1 MGSWLIA
8 DNPPFARI
16 FMNFLLFLFVG
27 ITLLVLISGLFVMI
41 KGGKLNK
48 KWGNKLMMLRVVA
61 QAIAIG
67 LLGLIFLMG
76 K

>member
-1 MGSWLIA
+1 
-8 DNPPFARI
+8 
-16 FMNFLLFLFVG
+16 MNFLLFLFVG
-27 ITLLVLISGLFVMI
+27 ITLLVLITGLIVMI
-41 KGGKLNK
+41 KGGKLNQ
-48 KWGNKLMMLRVVA
+48 KWGNKLMMFRVIA

>member
-1 MGSWLIA
+1 MIY
-8 DNPPFARI
+8 
-16 FMNFLLFLFVG
+16 LLFLFMG
-27 ITLLVLISGLFVMI
+27 LTLLVLVAGLIVMI
-41 KGGKLNK
+41 KGGKLNE
-48 KWGNKLMMLRVVA
+48 KWGNKLMFLRVTA

>member
-1 MGSWLIA
+1 
-8 DNPPFARI
+8 
-16 FMNFLLFLFVG
+16 MNFLLFLFVG

-48 KWGNKLMMLRVVA
+48 KWGNKLMMLRVAA

>member
-1 MGSWLIA
+1 
-8 DNPPFARI
+8 
-16 FMNFLLFLFVG
+16 MNFLLFLFVG

-41 KGGKLNK
+41 KGGKLNQ
-48 KWGNKLMMLRVVA
+48 KWGNKLMMFRVLA